1 MIHLADSASHTHT
14 FPLSVGFFLVQPLV
28 LWSPGHSGHLK
39 VWVGE
44 GGQVLRRP
52 LSISSLAVDQQH
64 TDERVFKKKKQKK
77 HVFKKKKKKKTPK
90 KMSRSFFVFA
100 FCLSDCESNFNCL
113 GVCCRHR
120 CRHRCVYVCGAGCCE
135 FTR

>member
-52 LSISSLAVDQQH
+52 LSISSLAVDQQP
-64 TDERVFKKKKQKK
+64 TDERIFKKKKERKA
-77 HVFKKKKKKKTPK
+77 HLKKKKTI
-90 KMSRSFFVFA
+90 KMSRTFFVFA

-120 CRHRCVYVCGAGCCE
+120 CVCVCVW
-135 FTR
+135 RRLL